1 MIGKCPHCGIGL
13 GKPPHENRET
23 NEVMLTMAYR
33 RMVDNGLDIGSVDDT
48 GYCPIC
54 NATKQAIERQKELEN
69 CESVEA

>member
-13 GKPPHENRET
+13 DKPPFGNRET

-33 RMVDNGLDIGSVDDT
+33 RMVDNGLDIAEVEEL

-54 NATKQAIERQKELEN
+54 NATQQDLEKQKELGD
-69 CESVEA
+69 CEIVC